1 MEYKIL
7 TVEYL
12 EDVNIFNSIDE
23 DIDILIIER
32 MYFNYNINDFFKNV
46 KFPVTLKKIFIKN
59 CKTNV
64 ESTNMIKLNLLI
76 IMCDNII
83 LPFDCTLHIR
93 FLFSSS
99 VVYYSSSDLNKIKTF
114 KVDDNNELIV
124 TNSDFLS
131 KIRIY
136 ED

>member
-76 IMCDNII
+76 IMCDNVI

-99 VVYYSSSDLNKIKTF
+99 VVYYSSSDLDKIKTF

>member
-99 VVYYSSSDLNKIKTF
+99 VVYYSSSDLDKIKTF